1 MLKTSM
7 VPVAVVACLGI
18 AACGGGDKK
27 LSKTDLAKK
36 ADAICKDSASKSGK
50 ITQPADL
57 TANPQAAA
65 EYFGKVLPVAENQTK
80 KFEDLKPKDDVKAA
94 WDQLVARQKQGEDTL
109 KTILAKAKAKDRSG
123 IVDLAKLG
131 RIDKKF
137 RAEATAI
144 GATGCA
150 S

>member
-1 MLKTSM
+1 MRKWMM
-7 VPVAVVACLGI
+7 VSVAVVACLGI

-27 LSKTDLAKK
+27 LSKADLAKK
-36 ADAICKDSASKSGK
+36 ADKICADSASKSGK

-57 TANPQAAA
+57 TADPVAAA
-65 EYFGKVLPVAENQTK
+65 AYFEKVLPVAENQTN
-80 KFEDLKPKDDVKAA
+80 KFEDLKPNDDAKAE
-94 WDQLVARQKQGEDTL
+94 WNQLVARQKQGEDTL

-123 IVDLAKLG
+123 LQDLAKLQ